1 MRLEADRG
9 DASLEALKAWAEAAE
24 PVFICGQSRSGT
36 SMLLLALGRHPAMFH
51 VRDVFETFIFHR
63 PRSVLEEPVP
73 RMVQSYL
80 RGEDTV
86 LALRQAA
93 ADLAPASGPLS
104 DDDLLRLFFKVAT
117 EQAYDGRRPLEKT
130 PGHVFAL
137 DLIFRLFPR
146 ARVLVCV
153 REPVDVLASMRA
165 RLAREQANGKPAE
178 ALRWLAI
185 EVPDLIKHLRQ
196 VDKAISAAALAHPTQ
211 LFQVPYGWITGQPE
225 AALRQICEF
234 LKLPFDEAV
243 LAPQTRRARERVDP
257 LLDERIGSAGTA
269 TAASR
274 PPEGSELL
282 RRQTWGVAGRWR
294 RVGLLPVEP
303 AADAAAPSPPA
314 ASAPGAP
321 NSNSPPSH

>member
-1 MRLEADRG
+1 MRLEAATG
-9 DASLEALKAWAEAAE
+9 DASLEALKAWADAAE

-86 LALRQAA
+86 LALHQAA
-93 ADLAPASGPLS
+93 ADLAPAGGPLS

-211 LFQVPYGWITGQPE
+211 LFQVPYGWITSQPE

-234 LKLPFDEAV
+234 LNLPFDQAV

-257 LLDERIGSAGTA
+257 LLDQRIGSAGTA

-321 NSNSPPSH
+321 DSNSPPSH